1 MTCFLISCLMLFLAS
16 PASPQAMTGARNKGG
31 AMRQEA
37 DTTRLTD
44 IYLEHL
50 SYLVEWRDSLN
61 RNATLSAPNPYY
73 FKAVLTPTLY
83 TSPLRQMMVDKDT
96 TITDYQLMRVAE
108 MNYLLARF
116 YTKYPSLVTQTEE
129 TVRNQGL
136 FRKDVKD
143 KLETEDRLS
152 DKVTAAN
159 LMPSLDEKVEVVT
172 RRPNFWKFS
181 GNASL
186 QFTQNYFSDN
196 WYQGGEN
203 NYSGNSNINLQLN
216 FDNQKKLTWSNR
228 LEFQLGFQTSES
240 DERRTFRP
248 TSNRICYTTNFGY
261 KAVKTLYYSGQ
272 VRIQTQVVPNYKANS
287 TEVTTDMFSPMDIT
301 IAPGL
306 KYDIA
311 YGKKKRFTGTLNI
324 APLAYSIRYCDRD
337 KLVRNFG
344 IDEGHHST
352 HTFGPNITLNTTWRI
367 CNQITW
373 NSNIYWFSNLHSN
386 KVEWTNTFNF
396 TVTKLI
402 SAQLYLYPR
411 YDDSAVNFK
420 NKNGKYFMFKEY
432 LSMGL
437 NYSF

>member
-1 MTCFLISCLMLFLAS
+1 MLFFAL
-16 PASPQAMTGARNKGG
+16 PASPQTVTSAGGNGG
-31 AMRQEA
+31 AMQHEA
-37 DTTRLTD
+37 DTTQLTD
-44 IYLEHL
+44 TYLEYL

-272 VRIQTQVVPNYKANS
+272 VRIQTQVVPNYRANS

-324 APLAYSIRYCDRD
+324 APLAYSIRYCNRD

>member
-16 PASPQAMTGARNKGG
+16 PASPQTVTGARNKGG
-31 AMRQEA
+31 AAQQEA

>member
-1 MTCFLISCLMLFLAS
+1 MARFLISYLMVFCVVSAY
-16 PASPQAMTGARNKGG
+16 PQQTDKEKERIP
-31 AMRQEA
+31 QE
-37 DTTRLTD
+37 TD
-44 IYLEHL
+44 SITLLDVYLEHL

-61 RNATLSAPNPYY
+61 RNATSAVAAPSPYY

-83 TSPLRQMMVDKDT
+83 TSPLRQMMVDKDST
-96 TITDYQLMRVAE
+96 VTDFQLMRVSE
-108 MNYLLARF
+108 MNNMLSRLYVQN
-116 YTKYPSLVTQTEE
+116 PSLVTQTEE
-129 TVRNQGL
+129 TVRSQGL

-143 KLETEDRLS
+143 KLETEDKLS
-152 DKVTAAN
+152 DKVTASN
-159 LMPSLDEKVEVVT
+159 LMPKLDEEVEVVT

-186 QFTQNYFSDN
+186 QFTQNHFTDN

-203 NYSGNSNINLQLN
+203 NYSGNSNINLRLN
-216 FDNQKKLTWSNR
+216 FNNQKKITWDNS

-240 DERRTFRP
+240 DERRVFRP
-248 TSNRICYTTNFGY
+248 TSNRICFTTNFGY
-261 KAVKTLYYSGQ
+261 RAVNTLYYSGQ
-272 VRIQTQVVPNYKANS
+272 VRIQTQVVPNYQPN
-287 TEVTTDMFSPMDIT
+287 TTVVTTDMFSPMDIT

-311 YGKKKRFTGTLNI
+311 YGKKKRFTGSLNI

-337 KLVRNFG
+337 LLVRNFG
-344 IDEGHHST
+344 IDEGHHSV
-352 HTFGPNITLNTTWRI
+352 HTFGPNVTLNTTLTI
-367 CNQITW
+367 CSQIKW
-373 NSNIYWFSNLHSN
+373 NSNIFWFSNLHSN

-396 TVTKLI
+396 TITKLI

-411 YDDSAVNFK
+411 YDDSAVKFK

-432 LSMGL
+432 FSMGL